1 MASSQQQP
9 EPQQQPKPEQ
19 QAADADALFRS
30 GQERNEL
37 EALSRSV
44 TPPGSDARA

>member
-1 MASSQQQP
+1 MSTEPP
-9 EPQQQPKPEQ
+9 EPKQQPKPEQ
-19 QAADADALFRS
+19 QATDADALFRS